1 MSQSLRALRSE
12 GLALDSMAHLALR
25 LMCLIQGRTTE
36 ARAPGPALRP
46 AFPAVCLLPWSHH
59 LQDAR
64 NRVRSTFPR
73 SAYFGCPSPSWCIET
88 KDHRKSEFVK
98 RCKLFSQKN
107 PGQFCIFRHLCSFAT
122 EKSILKKSRGGSMGW
137 VRGGNCVF

>member
-1 MSQSLRALRSE
+1 MSQALCSE
-12 GLALDSMAHLALR
+12 GPALGSMVHLAPR
-25 LMCLIQGRTTE
+25 VMDLIQGRTTVT
-36 ARAPGPALRP
+36 RAPDPALRP

-64 NRVRSTFPR
+64 NRVKSRFPR
-73 SAYFGCPSPSWCIET
+73 SVYFGCPSPLWCIEM
-88 KDHRKSEFVK
+88 KDHRKSELVK

-122 EKSILKKSRGGSMGW
+122 EKAILIKSRGDGVGW